1 MSLNGIFC
9 PVTTSF
15 SNNRFD
21 DAKFASN
28 IEKLSASGL
37 AGFVALG
44 STGEAVLL
52 RQLEREAVIR
62 CARESIPETMRLI
75 AGTGGESTDDVIEST
90 ARAAECGADA
100 ALVLTP
106 AYYKSHLDNGAYIQH
121 FQKVAD
127 KSPIP
132 VILYNVP
139 KFTGLELDVAVAR
152 ELTGHNNIAG
162 IKESTADISKL
173 HELMTCA
180 TPDFQILV
188 GNAGLLWDGM
198 IVGASGAILALANF
212 AAAECVEV
220 YNLVLEQKY
229 ESARQVFIKILPLA
243 KRIVGKYGVPG
254 IKTAMDVIGLEGGL
268 PRPPLQPVATE
279 IKEDIEVFLKRAGLL

>member
-21 DAKFASN
+21 DVKFVSN
-28 IEKLSASGL
+28 LEKLSVSGL

-52 RQLEREAVIR
+52 RQLEREAVVR

-75 AGTGGESTDDVIEST
+75 AGTGGESTDDVIESA
-90 ARAAECGADA
+90 ARAAECGADS

-106 AYYKSHLDNGAYIQH
+106 AYYKNHLNSGAYIQH

-139 KFTGLELDVAVAR
+139 KFTGLELDVAVVR
-152 ELTGHNNIAG
+152 ELSGHSNIAG

-180 TPDFQILV
+180 KPGFQILV

-198 IVGASGAILALANF
+198 IMGASGAILALANF

-243 KRIVGKYGVPG
+243 KQIVGKYGVPG
-254 IKTAMDVIGLEGGL
+254 IKTAMDVVGLDGGS
-268 PRPPLQPVATE
+268 PRQPLQPVATE